1 MICAIYKEINDLKP
15 IIELLDSW
23 RKIDEQRESIKK
35 WKELAFHGGHL
46 EPYESIEDSVIREVK
61 EETRLTIKNTQL
73 GGVKQAFL
81 DGGGR

>member
-1 MICAIYKEINDLKP
+1 M
-15 IIELLDSW
+15 
-23 RKIDEQRESIKK
+23 
-35 WKELAFHGGHL
+35 AFLGGHL

-81 DGGGR
+81 DGGGRIIYFIYKIFSYIV